1 MRRVVRVR
9 RVIGLR
15 GMLGVV
21 GAGVRVL
28 LRLPGRVAGV
38 ALASARERRD
48 GGALV
53 AAGETR
59 RPRQRRDLLPLARV
73 VPGLLLVARRRP
85 LAGLVA
91 AGTLILGGR
100 RLVRGGRT
108 GGGRAAPGVRAR
120 GGVGARGGDTR
131 RPAPGRPGRLR
142 SAEHPA
148 ALHTT
153 GHLV

>member
-1 MRRVVRVR
+1 MRRMVRVG
-9 RVIGLR
+9 RVIRLR
-15 GMLGVV
+15 GMLGAV
-21 GAGVRVL
+21 GAGVGVL

-53 AAGETR
+53 AAGEIR
-59 RPRQRRDLLPLARV
+59 RTRQRRDLLALARV

-85 LAGLVA
+85 VSGLVA

-108 GGGRAAPGVRAR
+108 GGGRAAPGVRVRA
-120 GGVGARGGDTR
+120 GVRA
-131 RPAPGRPGRLR
+131 
-142 SAEHPA
+142 
-148 ALHTT
+148 
-153 GHLV
+153 